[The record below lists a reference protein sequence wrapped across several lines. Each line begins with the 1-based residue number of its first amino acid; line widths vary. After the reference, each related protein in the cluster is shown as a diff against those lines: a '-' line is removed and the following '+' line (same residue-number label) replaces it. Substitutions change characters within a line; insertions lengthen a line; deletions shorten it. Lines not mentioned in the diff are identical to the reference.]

1 MKLRVCLGVKHIL
14 ANEGECKGWN
24 LMTPKCTLILG
35 VTLVWDLWMF
45 RALVKKEKNV
55 KLGPQYTIRK
65 VLERTCLKCPHIVH
79 LYLICMSYDQK
90 KGHESNWEFD
100 SRSQILRNKGSNE
113 VRLGRVIHHWKNI
126 FEGYKILPLYSKK
139 NLIWKRYE
147 RPKFWDNKSPNF
159 ETPTWESRE
168 EVTFGC
174 NPCWEVQSIL

>member
-1 MKLRVCLGVKHIL
+1 
-14 ANEGECKGWN
+14 
-24 LMTPKCTLILG
+24 
-35 VTLVWDLWMF
+35 MF
-45 RALVKKEKNV
+45 RALVEKEKNA

-79 LYLICMSYDQK
+79 LDLIYMSYDQK

-139 NLIWKRYE
+139 I
-147 RPKFWDNKSPNF
+147 
-159 ETPTWESRE
+159 
-168 EVTFGC
+168 
-174 NPCWEVQSIL
+174 